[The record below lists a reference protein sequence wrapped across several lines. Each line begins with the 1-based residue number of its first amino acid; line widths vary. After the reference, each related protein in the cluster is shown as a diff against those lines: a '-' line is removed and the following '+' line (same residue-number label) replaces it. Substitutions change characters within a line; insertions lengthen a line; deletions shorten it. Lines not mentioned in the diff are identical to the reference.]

1 MPKYKVPKSIQD
13 VAARAVAQNLSR
25 PISKRAAYKDED
37 GKRVAGTGM
46 RTARR
51 LISGAI
57 DEQQLILM
65 RAWFARHGASEKEKE
80 QRKRQNLQSINC
92 MEVMGRFWCCSF
104 CQSYVTRYRKE
115 TKREEL
121 IFKQVNL
128 LWCFVYVC
136 TEQLILLLMFNQSV
150 ICSIEICFVDLVCCQ
165 VKTFV
170 MTSYSNGT

>member
-13 VAARAVAQNLSR
+13 VAARAVDQNLSR
-25 PISKRAAYKDED
+25 PISKRAAYKDEG

-80 QRKRQNLQSINC
+80 QRKDKTSKASIAWRLWGGSAAIPFINRTLRDI
-92 MEVMGRFWCCSF
+92 ERK
-104 CQSYVTRYRKE
+104 RKE
-115 TKREEL
+115 T
-121 IFKQVNL
+121 N
-128 LWCFVYVC
+128 
-136 TEQLILLLMFNQSV
+136 
-150 ICSIEICFVDLVCCQ
+150 
-165 VKTFV
+165 
-170 MTSYSNGT
+170 